1 MGERMRLSRLR
12 VLVIVAALIGACTER
27 PSAVAL
33 KRGDPAPAFELVQV
47 GGGTVRF
54 PDDARG
60 QPVVIRFWA
69 DWCRYCE
76 REMRDLEAIY
86 QRRRAGG
93 LRMLA
98 VNVGQDAATV
108 TRFVERLGI
117 SYPALLDESA
127 ATARRY
133 GVTGLPTTFFVSGEG
148 RVHAKLL
155 GEADAQTFERLCA
168 ELQR

>member
-1 MGERMRLSRLR
+1 MLEPVRLSRWL
-12 VLVIVAALIGACTER
+12 VLAIVAALIAACTER
-27 PSAVAL
+27 PPAAAL

-60 QPVVIRFWA
+60 RPVVIRFWA

-76 REMRDLEAIY
+76 REMRDLDAIY
-86 QRRRAGG
+86 QRRRPAG
-93 LRMLA
+93 LQMLA
-98 VNVGQDAATV
+98 VNVGQDPATV
-108 TRFVERLGI
+108 RRFIGRLGI

-133 GVTGLPTTFFVSGEG
+133 GVTTLPTTFFVSGDG

-168 ELQR
+168 ELQP

>member
-1 MGERMRLSRLR
+1 MTDLMRVFRL
-12 VLVIVAALIGACTER
+12 LVPALVATLLAGCGDKPPA
-27 PSAVAL
+27 AAL
-33 KRGDPAPAFELVQV
+33 KRGDAAPAFRLTQV
-47 GGGTVRF
+47 GGGAVSF
-54 PDDARG
+54 PDDTRG

-76 REMRDLEAIY
+76 REMKDLDTIY
-86 QRRRAGG
+86 QRRRAAG

-98 VNVGQDAATV
+98 VNVGQDPATV
-108 TRFVERLGI
+108 ARFVGRLGI

-133 GVTGLPTTFFVSGEG
+133 GVTGLPTTFFVSGDG
-148 RVHAKLL
+148 RVQTKLL